1 MADRM
6 QYRLNENLRKDWFLL
21 LILLGLLVAAVIVYP
36 QLPERVPI
44 HWNIKGEI
52 DGYGSRFTG
61 AFAIPLLTTGIY
73 IGMLL
78 LPLVDPRRANYARFS
93 TAYRAVRAGLV
104 FFMTLLYGVTTAVA
118 LGHGINVSRVVI
130 IALGVLFIVIGSF
143 LPRVHANYFVGIRTP
158 WTLASEETWHKTHRL
173 GGPTFVVAGLVS
185 ILASFL
191 AAPLNFWLVIGTL
204 LGAALIPTIYS
215 AIIYFQQK
223 NN

>member
-1 MADRM
+1 M

-21 LILLGLLVAAVIVYP
+21 LILLGLLVAAFIAYP
-36 QLPERVPI
+36 QFPERVPI
-44 HWNIKGEI
+44 HWNVKGEI

-93 TAYRAVRAGLV
+93 TAYRALRAGLV
-104 FFMTLLYGVTTAVA
+104 LFLTLLYGVTTAVA
-118 LGHGINVSRVVI
+118 LGHGINVSRVI
-130 IALGVLFIVIGSF
+130 LISLGILFIIIGSF
-143 LPRVHANYFVGIRTP
+143 LPKVQANYFVGIKTP
-158 WTLASEETWHKTHRL
+158 WTLASEETWRKTHRL
-173 GGPTFVVAGLVS
+173 GGPIFVMDGLVS

-191 AAPLNFWLVIGTL
+191 AAPLNFRLVIGSL
-204 LGAALIPTIYS
+204 LGATVIPTIYS
-215 AIIYFQQK
+215 AIIYFKQK